1 MKIELNKILRP
12 LFFAWGFGIV
22 SVLML
27 TLTIFVIWTSR
38 TERQWLI
45 NDRIEFDTE
54 ISHQLMLS
62 ASDHKRVSIDFA
74 NKIISR
80 YGYRY
85 HHKNKKAMHPK
96 ERADFVLKAYEYE
109 KVLDLP
115 TFTLLSFA
123 MLESYFNPY
132 EKGLYNESG
141 MFQFRKSTVAQAES
155 FWRSIRS
162 PKIREKL
169 RFRYNSTNDLV
180 DPLNQLKMAAVLI
193 WGYRIDF
200 GNDLMWYIS
209 AYHWGGGQ
217 MYKYYAKGVLPPDEF
232 LFNKGTVKE
241 DARNPFSYYF
251 VWSQI
256 HNAFSGYRQQM
267 SLPLEYI
274 SAYRKAAS
282 ERELIFIDHYKLVQ
296 KLKNSI
302 RDLKAMKTEFT
313 EEREK
318 EIKRLDKLVSS
329 AEKEYAIK
337 KKWIKDGNFTTI
349 EQVWTAERTIWKDF
363 LKGVFE
369 EKFIFRERLVLYVT
383 GGLMV
388 VLLLFSFIGIYVFLR
403 WLFRKYRKRRN
414 LGRELKKLN
423 SLGGQ

>member
-1 MKIELNKILRP
+1 MKIDLRALARP
-12 LFFAWGFGIV
+12 VFLAWGLGVLSVILLFIVIFGLV
-22 SVLML
+22 TFSE
-27 TLTIFVIWTSR
+27 
-38 TERQWLI
+38 ERRWLI
-45 NDRIEFDTE
+45 NDRVEFDTE

-62 ASDHKRVSIDFA
+62 ASDHKRISIDFA

-132 EKGLYNESG
+132 ERGPYNETG
-141 MFQFRKSTVAQAES
+141 MFQFRKNTVAQAES
-155 FWRSIRS
+155 FWKAIRS
-162 PKIREKL
+162 SKIREKL
-169 RFRYNSTNDLV
+169 RFRNTSTNDLV

-200 GNDLMWYIS
+200 GNDLLWYIS

-217 MYKYYAKGVLPPDEF
+217 MHKYYVKGMLPPDEF
-232 LFNKGTVKE
+232 VFNRGTVRE

-256 HNAFSGYRQQM
+256 HNAFSGYRQQL

-282 ERELIFIDHYKLVQ
+282 ERELVFIDHFKLVQ
-296 KLKNSI
+296 NLKDSI
-302 RDLKAMKTEFT
+302 RDLKKMKIEFS
-313 EEREK
+313 EGREREI
-318 EIKRLDKLVSS
+318 ERLDKFVSA
-329 AEKEYAIK
+329 AEKDYAIK
-337 KKWIKDGNFTTI
+337 KKWIKEGNFTTI
-349 EQVWTAERTIWKDF
+349 EQVWTAERAIWKQF
-363 LKGVFE
+363 LKDLFE
-369 EKFIFRERLVLYVT
+369 DKFILRSRIVIYSTAAV
-383 GGLMV
+383 GV
-388 VLLLFSFIGIYVFLR
+388 ILLLFSLIGFYVFFR
-403 WLFRKYRKRRN
+403 WVFRKYRRRKE
-414 LGRELKKLN
+414 R
-423 SLGGQ
+423 SLIRMVKEFDQK